1 MHLHEHQAKV
11 LLKQFGIPVPDFAVI
26 SQLNELSNAL
36 EKLKSEKVALK
47 AQVHAGGRGKAGG
60 VKLAKNRQEA
70 EISAKQLLGMK
81 MSTAQTGGHEI
92 LVSQILITPLVD
104 IKKEF
109 YLAAAIDREQ
119 AQAVLIASPEGG
131 VDIETLAA
139 ENPEKIL
146 KVIIPLDGHLPSY
159 RLLEIAK
166 FMSWTG
172 DAAQEGM
179 QICKGLAKAFMD
191 LDASLI
197 EINPLVLDGKGHL
210 LALDAKISLDENA
223 LFRHQDLLQYDDP
236 SQLPPLEAE
245 AKKIEL
251 SYIALDGNIGCVVN
265 GAGLAM
271 ATMDIID
278 HYKGKPANFLDV
290 GGSAT
295 QEKITEGFKIILS
308 DPKVKSILV
317 NIFGGIMNCATLA
330 AGMIA
335 AANELQVSTPLIVR
349 MEGTNVEEA
358 KEMLAASGLIV
369 EIADSMADAA
379 KKAVLAAK

>member
-11 LLKQFGIPVPDFAVI
+11 ILRQYGIPVPDFVVI
-26 SQLNELSNAL
+26 SRLNELEGAL
-36 EKLKSEKVALK
+36 AALKSEQVALK

-60 VKLAKNRQEA
+60 VKLAKKREEA
-70 EISAKQLLGMK
+70 ESAAKQLLGMK

-104 IKKEF
+104 IKKEY

-119 AQAVLIASPEGG
+119 AQAILIGSPEGG
-131 VDIETLAA
+131 VDIEALAA
-139 ENPEKIL
+139 TKPEKLL
-146 KVIIPLDGHLPSY
+146 KVIIPLDGNLPSY
-159 RLLEIAK
+159 RLLEMTK
-166 FMSWTG
+166 FMGWQG
-172 DAAQEGM
+172 QAASEGT
-179 QICKGLAKAFMD
+179 QICKALAKAFMD

-197 EINPLVLDGKGHL
+197 EINPLVLDDAGHL

-223 LFRHQDLLQYDDP
+223 LFRHQDLMQYDDLT
-236 SQLPPLEAE
+236 QLPPLEAE
-245 AKKIEL
+245 AKKNEL

-290 GGSAT
+290 GGGAT

-335 AANELQVSTPLIVR
+335 AANELQISIPLVVR
-349 MEGTNVEEA
+349 MEGTNVEQA
-358 KEMLAASGLIV
+358 KEMLASSGLSV

-379 KKAVLAAK
+379 QKAVLAAK